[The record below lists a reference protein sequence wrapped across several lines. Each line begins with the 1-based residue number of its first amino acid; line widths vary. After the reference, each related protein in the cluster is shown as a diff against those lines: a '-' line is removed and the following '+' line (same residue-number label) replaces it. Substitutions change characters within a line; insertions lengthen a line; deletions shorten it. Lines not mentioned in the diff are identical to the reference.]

1 MQATHS
7 RGPAARAA
15 RAVAALLLVL
25 PVLLAVLAG
34 RGADAHGDIT
44 YPKARQ
50 VVANELG
57 VGNVGG
63 CPHCMQGGRAG
74 AQPDI
79 CGAPGQGG
87 QDVTSLYFGP
97 QATLSAGQ
105 VVNFG
110 LYINAQHGGR
120 HWFSVCPL
128 PRQQAT
134 QACFDKP
141 EHQLVRADGSYGDG
155 KRYYYMLG
163 SGWGGKEGDYVLK

>member
-1 MQATHS
+1 MSEFITPLFCFSSALPCRTIL
-7 RGPAARAA
+7 
-15 RAVAALLLVL
+15 VA
-25 PVLLAVLAG
+25 
-34 RGADAHGDIT
+34 
-44 YPKARQ
+44 
-50 VVANELG
+50 
-57 VGNVGG
+57 
-63 CPHCMQGGRAG
+63 
-74 AQPDI
+74 
-79 CGAPGQGG
+79 
-87 QDVTSLYFGP
+87 
-97 QATLSAGQ
+97 ATLSAGQ